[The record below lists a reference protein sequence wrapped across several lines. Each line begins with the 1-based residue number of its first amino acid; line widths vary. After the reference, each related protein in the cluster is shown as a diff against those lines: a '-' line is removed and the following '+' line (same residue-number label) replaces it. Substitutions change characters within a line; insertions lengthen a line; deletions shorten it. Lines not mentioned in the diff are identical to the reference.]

1 MNESVNP
8 TSLLTAIIAVLQNK
22 RVDLPLICM
31 IYKVYSFFENS
42 KWIDYREKGACKLS
56 QHCEVSMV
64 RMNIFSKCFAGSLLS
79 NVYII
84 HTYEMEN

>member
-56 QHCEVSMV
+56 QHCVVSMV

-79 NVYII
+79 I

>member
-42 KWIDYREKGACKLS
+42 KWIDYREKGACKLT
-56 QHCEVSMV
+56 QHCVVSMV
-64 RMNIFSKCFAGSLLS
+64 RMNIFSKCFVGSLLS